1 MSLVASRGCRPQR
14 PTCGRQAWNDE
25 RGVARSLETG
35 ALCEGRRTAA
45 HSLRSVQA
53 SRRTPKNDGTIA
65 EDNGGEGDCGAGQG
79 GRGDCGGPGDGAGD
93 RGDGGGEEGGSGAGR
108 TLRGWQAAEDG
119 G

>member
-53 SRRTPKNDGTIA
+53 SRRTPKNDGKIA
-65 EDNGGEGDCGAGQG
+65 EDNGGERDCVAAQG
-79 GRGDCGGPGDGAGD
+79 GRDDCGGPGDAGWGSGDGAGK
-93 RGDGGGEEGGSGAGR
+93 EGGSGAR
-108 TLRGWQAAEDG
+108 
-119 G
+119 